1 MGYDDD
7 HRTPP
12 PMPPVGGSTDVLEH
26 RLTSVELKFSEL
38 RAMAGQNKDLL
49 IETVGKSGS
58 NGRLGVLAEKLN
70 TIQSEIED
78 LTKMFEEQRKF
89 ISKIVLAMLVTS
101 SLGAGGAQV
110 AMQLLGGGW

>member
-1 MGYDDD
+1 MGYDDEC
-7 HRTPP
+7 RTPP
-12 PMPPVGGSTDVLEH
+12 PQPPVGGRNDVLEH

-38 RAMAGQNKDLL
+38 RQMASQNKDLL

-58 NGRLGVLAEKLN
+58 NGRLGVLNEKLN
-70 TIQSEIED
+70 TIQQEIED
-78 LTKMFEEQRKF
+78 LTKMFEEQRKY

-110 AMQLLGGGW
+110 AMKLLGGGW